1 MPDFL
6 AYSYIGL
13 VLVIILTGCG
23 LPIPEEVPVI
33 AAGVAASLG
42 KLDPLLAFI
51 CCLAGGLVGDAVMYG
66 LGRYFGRG
74 LIKRAWF
81 RSLVNEETEARAER
95 MIFRHGLKV
104 FLAARFLVGIR
115 APLYVSAGILRV
127 PLSRFLMIDAICATI
142 VIGTVFGLSYL
153 YGPHVETAWRWL
165 HALQIDLTII
175 LGAAAVVLV
184 LLYWW
189 HRRKSR
195 AHRQLDESPAVPDQA
210 VPEQLP
216 EREKVA

>member
-1 MPDFL
+1 
-6 AYSYIGL
+6 
-13 VLVIILTGCG
+13 
-23 LPIPEEVPVI
+23 
-33 AAGVAASLG
+33 
-42 KLDPLLAFI
+42 
-51 CCLAGGLVGDAVMYG
+51 
-66 LGRYFGRG
+66 
-74 LIKRAWF
+74 
-81 RSLVNEETEARAER
+81 
-95 MIFRHGLKV
+95 
-104 FLAARFLVGIR
+104 
-115 APLYVSAGILRV
+115 
-127 PLSRFLMIDAICATI
+127 

-195 AHRQLDESPAVPDQA
+195 AHRQLDESPTVPDQA